1 MSLWLS
7 VILLAIIQGITE
19 FLPVSSSGHM
29 AVLSAL
35 LGFEEPDAVSLEIV
49 LHAGSLIAILAVYFD
64 ELIKF
69 LRPERLKLIGML
81 IVATIP
87 AGVAGVLIKH
97 CGIYDR
103 MVGDMLL
110 VGIGF
115 LVTGALLRLTGIK
128 KLAARSESPEA
139 TPIEKIN
146 LRQAILIGVA
156 QMFAITPGV
165 SRSGSTISAAILSGV
180 ERSGAAA
187 FSFLLAIPVIGGAT
201 LLELKKLCSR
211 NTGDGIPALIL
222 VGGFAVSAL
231 VSFGA
236 LTLLLKLIRRG
247 KFSYFSWYML
257 ALGAAVVL
265 RQLIAAV
272 R

>member
-1 MSLWLS
+1 MNLWLS

-29 AVLSAL
+29 ALLSAL

-49 LHAGSLIAILAVYFD
+49 LHAGSLVAILTVYFK
-64 ELIKF
+64 ELVKF
-69 LRPERLKLIGML
+69 LRPERRRLLGML
-81 IVATIP
+81 MLATIP

-103 MVGDMLL
+103 MVGDLFL
-110 VGIGF
+110 TGLGF
-115 LVTGALLRLTGIK
+115 LITGALLRLTGIK
-128 KLAARSESPEA
+128 KLSAKSESPEA
-139 TPIEKIN
+139 TPIEKIT
-146 LRQAILIGVA
+146 LRQAIAIGVA
-156 QMFAITPGV
+156 QMFAITPGI
-165 SRSGSTISAAILSGV
+165 SRSGSTISTAILCGV
-180 ERSGAAA
+180 ERGGAAA
-187 FSFLLAIPVIGGAT
+187 FSFLLAIPVIGGAM

-211 NTGDGIPALIL
+211 NAGDGIPALIL
-222 VGGFAVSAL
+222 LAGFAVSAL

-247 KFSYFSWYML
+247 KFSHFSWYML

-265 RQLIAAV
+265 WQLIAAV

>member
-1 MSLWLS
+1 MNLLLS

-29 AVLSAL
+29 ALLSAL

-49 LHAGSLIAILAVYFD
+49 LHAGSLVAIIAVYFN
-64 ELIKF
+64 ELVKF
-69 LRPERLKLIGML
+69 IRPERLKLLGMV

-103 MVGDMLL
+103 MVGDMFLTGL
-110 VGIGF
+110 GF
-115 LVTGALLRLTGIK
+115 LITGALLRLTGIK
-128 KLAARSESPEA
+128 RLITRSEGPEA
-139 TPIEKIN
+139 TPIENIS

-156 QMFAITPGV
+156 QMFAITPGI
-165 SRSGSTISAAILSGV
+165 SRSGSTISAAILCGV
-180 ERSGAAA
+180 ERGGAAA

-211 NTGDGIPALIL
+211 HAGDGIPALVL
-222 VGGFAVSAL
+222 VCGFAVSAL

-236 LTLLLKLIRRG
+236 LTLLLKLIRKG

-265 RQLIAAV
+265 WQLIAAF

>member
-1 MSLWLS
+1 MDLWLS

-29 AVLSAL
+29 ALLSAL

-49 LHAGSLIAILAVYFD
+49 LHAGSLAAILAVYFG

-69 LRPERLKLIGML
+69 LRPERWKLIGML

-97 CGIYDR
+97 YEIYDR

-110 VGIGF
+110 TGIGF
-115 LVTGALLRLTGIK
+115 LITGALLRLTGIK
-128 KLAARSESPEA
+128 KLIARSEGPEA
-139 TPIEKIN
+139 TPIEKIS

-156 QMFAITPGV
+156 QMFAITPGI

-211 NTGDGIPALIL
+211 SAGDGIPAVVLIS
-222 VGGFAVSAL
+222 GFVVSAL

-247 KFSYFSWYML
+247 RFSYFSWYML

-265 RQLIAAV
+265 WQLIAAV

>member
-1 MSLWLS
+1 MDKLLS

-29 AVLSAL
+29 ALLSKL
-35 LGFEEPDAVSLEIV
+35 LGFEAPDAVSLEIV
-49 LHAGSLIAILAVYFD
+49 LHAGSLVAILTVYFR
-64 ELIKF
+64 ELVKF
-69 LRPERLKLIGML
+69 IRPERWKLLGML

-87 AGVAGVLIKH
+87 AGAAGVLLKH
-97 CGIYDR
+97 FDIYDK

-110 VGIGF
+110 VGLGF

-128 KLAARSESPEA
+128 KLVARSEGPEA
-139 TPIEKIN
+139 TPLEKIS

-156 QMFAITPGV
+156 QMFAITPGI

-180 ERSGAAA
+180 ERGGAAA

-201 LLELKKLCSR
+201 LLELKKLCSQR
-211 NTGDGIPALIL
+211 TGDGIPALVL
-222 VGGFAVSAL
+222 VCGFAVATL

-236 LTLLLKLIRRG
+236 LTLLLKLIRKD

-265 RQLIAAV
+265 WQLVAV
-272 R
+272 LK